1 MVPVAISHKV
11 SNWNHRRF
19 ALLAKSVASYTKKKI
34 CDFDVTCMISM
45 NKLLL
50 LLLSGIAAWVTM
62 LGAIRCPG
70 TMGGPDGGCPAG
82 SYGAGPNQERS

>member
-19 ALLAKSVASYTKKKI
+19 ALLAKSVASYTKKKE
-34 CDFDVTCMISM
+34 DFDVTCMISM

-50 LLLSGIAAWVTM
+50 LVVKVEIPENWANY
-62 LGAIRCPG
+62 R
-70 TMGGPDGGCPAG
+70 
-82 SYGAGPNQERS
+82 